1 VTTDYRAPRGFSV
14 LLAERAGL
22 LDAPHYREQVE
33 AIAAAIV
40 RALRENKK
48 VLWCGNGGSA
58 AEAQHMAAELS
69 GRYLRERPGLYSE
82 ALSVNSSTLT
92 CVGNDYGYD
101 FIFSRQVEAF
111 AQPGDVVIGMT
122 TSGTSRNVVLALEA
136 AKARGA
142 IAVAFTGNGG
152 GAVAEIADLVLM
164 GPDGYAALVQEVH
177 QVMAHIV
184 CDLVEQTLIF
194 DDGLGWPSVDEAQDG
209 RESTDG
215 LA

>member
-1 VTTDYRAPRGFSV
+1 MNYHGRRGFEV
-14 LLAERAGL
+14 LLADRRGL

-33 AIAAAIV
+33 TIV
-40 RALRENKK
+40 EALVTALRGGKK

-69 GRYLRERPGLYSE
+69 GRFLRERPGLYSE

-101 FIFSRQVEAF
+101 YVFSRQVEAF

-122 TSGTSRNVVLALEA
+122 TSGGSANVVLALEA
-136 AKARGA
+136 AKRRGA
-142 IAVAFTGNGG
+142 VTVAFTGNGG
-152 GAVAEIADLVLM
+152 GRVAEIADHSLI
-164 GPDGYAALVQEVH
+164 GPDGYAAIVQEVH

-184 CDLVEQTLIF
+184 CDLVEQRLIF
-194 DDGLGWPSVDEAQDG
+194 EGGIP
-209 RESTDG
+209 
-215 LA
+215 

>member
-1 VTTDYRAPRGFSV
+1 LDRAVDYKGRRGFDE
-14 LLAERAGL
+14 LLGDRQGL
-22 LDAPHYREQVE
+22 LDAPHYREQTV
-33 AIAAAIV
+33 AIADAVAA
-40 RALRENKK
+40 ALRAGKK

-69 GRYLRERPGLYSE
+69 GRFLRERPGLYSE

-92 CVGNDYGYD
+92 CIGNDYGYD
-101 FIFSRQVEAF
+101 HVFARQVEAF

-122 TSGTSRNVVLALEA
+122 TSGESRNVVLALQA
-136 AKARGA
+136 ARERGA
-142 IAVAFTGNGG
+142 VTVAFTGNGG
-152 GAVAEIADLVLM
+152 GTVAKIADLALV
-164 GPDGYAALVQEVH
+164 GPHGYAAIVQEVH

-194 DDGLGWPSVDEAQDG
+194 E
-209 RESTDG
+209 DG